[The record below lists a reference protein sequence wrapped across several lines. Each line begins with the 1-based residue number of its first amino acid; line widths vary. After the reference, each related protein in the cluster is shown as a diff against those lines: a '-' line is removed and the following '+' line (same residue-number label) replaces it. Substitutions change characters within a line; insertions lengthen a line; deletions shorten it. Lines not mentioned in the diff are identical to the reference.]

1 MSGAGRLPR
10 SLGQPLLDAFCL
22 QSLSCQGPRS
32 HLSLELRREC
42 RGHEKPSM
50 GAATFVESWPGAG
63 RGSQP
68 SALQRWEGPLQKG
81 PHPWGA
87 SSPGSSRGSCLPS
100 SVQRHLLDS
109 RSLPLDSPSGPVPQ
123 PRVLLGGG
131 CCSPSQPPTPQA
143 CDAGARTPQPGGGS
157 LLAPGHG
164 PHVPGSLGPGA
175 PRWSPSLWYCPHPL
189 PGEPVG
195 PAPPSMAETWESGP
209 EAWSHLFLSASPLKT
224 HRLLYL
230 PMGELGW
237 HTHREGPTHTGPGRL
252 ARAPSP
258 PAGTSFRRLGC
269 ALPAYLPPKELLP
282 MRASPPET
290 LPQRAEGGLL
300 PVPPTGC
307 TAPGPRCP

>member
-131 CCSPSQPPTPQA
+131 CCSPSQPPTPHL
-143 CDAGARTPQPGGGS
+143 GAAASEKPVPFSSRTPRGCPTPS
-157 LLAPGHG
+157 A
-164 PHVPGSLGPGA
+164 A
-175 PRWSPSLWYCPHPL
+175 PRGLLGGDKGRPPQ
-189 PGEPVG
+189 
-195 PAPPSMAETWESGP
+195 PPSARDAQP
-209 EAWSHLFLSASPLKT
+209 SAV
-224 HRLLYL
+224 
-230 PMGELGW
+230 
-237 HTHREGPTHTGPGRL
+237 GR
-252 ARAPSP
+252 R
-258 PAGTSFRRLGC
+258 
-269 ALPAYLPPKELLP
+269 
-282 MRASPPET
+282 
-290 LPQRAEGGLL
+290 
-300 PVPPTGC
+300 
-307 TAPGPRCP
+307 